1 MLCCVVVDGKIQHRS
16 IELGLRAGD
25 DVEIKSGLDGSENVV
40 LVRAGSLQIGQQ
52 VEIIV
57 KK

>member
-1 MLCCVVVDGKIQHRS
+1 MGFRPWSYRVTLLAGLNLC
-16 IELGLRAGD
+16 
-25 DVEIKSGLDGSENVV
+25 GLDGSENVV
-40 LVRAGSLQIGQQ
+40 LVRAGSLQAGQS